1 MKGYSKEGGESSL
14 SLFKIILEMTEFE
27 EMTEGKSLAEL
38 EIELEFQ
45 LTNGEN
51 LGGTIVSH
59 ISHHINIQKIKIVEC
74 AINNCKCSTCCT
86 IDFSQH

>member
-1 MKGYSKEGGESSL
+1 
-14 SLFKIILEMTEFE
+14 MTELI
-27 EMTEGKSLAEL
+27 EMTEGKSLSEL

-59 ISHHINIQKIKIVEC
+59 ISHQINIQKNKGC
-74 AINNCKCSTCCT
+74 GMIN
-86 IDFSQH
+86 